1 VVLALLEI
9 ERASEGEQRERERD
23 KKAFALSANHFCSS
37 PELNHFCGKWNCRVI
52 EIVGSRAAK
61 FDAPLLF
68 LLP

>member
-9 ERASEGEQRERERD
+9 ERASEGEQRERD

-61 FDAPLLF
+61 FDAPSLF